1 MSYAIIDA
9 EVTALPDVALI
20 PGQRG
25 FALLLRRGGRPIHFS
40 LHSTEAAR
48 LSGADL
54 WALVG
59 RTAGAELLAQAIRDE
74 LEPPAPR
81 RAVGVTVAVCT
92 RDRVELLS
100 LCLQSLERARAGAPP
115 EMEVDVLV
123 VDNAPPDESTS
134 RLVGAMDGVRYV
146 MEPRPGLDF
155 ARNRAIAE
163 ARGEFLAFLDDD
175 VVVDGGWFA
184 GLCEAIDENPD
195 AGAVTGLVLPAELE
209 TDAQIIFERRGG
221 FRRGMRK
228 LRYQGDTLPG
238 NATYP
243 TGAGMFGAGCN
254 MVVRRDLL
262 EAIGGFDEAL
272 DTGRPL
278 PGGGDLDIFHRVLRA
293 GRALVYEPSMLV
305 FHRHRRDRE
314 ALRRQYWSWGD
325 GLMAYVAKTY
335 GADPAQ
341 RPKLRALA
349 LWWFGY
355 AVRQTASGVRGRHAG
370 SPDLAVV
377 ELAGGVTGL
386 SGSYRRSQRR
396 VEQIVR
402 RHA

>member
-1 MSYAIIDA
+1 MSYALVDA
-9 EVTALPDVALI
+9 EATAIPDIALA
-20 PGQRG
+20 PDQQG
-25 FALLLRRGGRPIHFS
+25 FALLLRRGGRPVHFS
-40 LHSTEAAR
+40 LHATEAVH
-48 LSGADL
+48 LTGAEV

-59 RTAGAELLAQAIRDE
+59 RTAGAELLAHAIRDE
-74 LEPPAPR
+74 IAPPAPPS
-81 RAVGVTVAVCT
+81 RASLTVAVCT
-92 RDRVELLS
+92 RNRVELLE
-100 LCLQSLERARAGAPP
+100 LCLASLVQARSGAPSDLD
-115 EMEVDVLV
+115 VDLLV
-123 VDNAPPDESTS
+123 VDNNPPDDSTQ
-134 RLVGAMDGVRYV
+134 RLVSATDGVRYA

-184 GLCEAIDENPD
+184 GYCEAIDENPD
-195 AGAVTGLVLPAELE
+195 TGAITGLVLPAELE

-238 NATYP
+238 NAVYP
-243 TGAGMFGAGCN
+243 TGAGMFGAGAN
-254 MVVRRDLL
+254 MVVRRDVL

-272 DTGRPL
+272 DTGAPL

-293 GRALVYEPSMLV
+293 GHPLVYEPSMLV
-305 FHRHRRDRE
+305 FHRHRRERE

-325 GLMAYVAKTY
+325 GLMAYIAKTY
-335 GADPAQ
+335 ETDPAQ
-341 RPKLRALA
+341 RAKLRALS

-355 AVRQTASGVRGRHAG
+355 AVRQTAKGVRGRRAG
-370 SPDLAVV
+370 STDLAIA
-377 ELAGGVTGL
+377 ELVGGVTGL
-386 SGSYRRSQRR
+386 SGSYGRSRRRI
-396 VEQIVR
+396 EEIVR